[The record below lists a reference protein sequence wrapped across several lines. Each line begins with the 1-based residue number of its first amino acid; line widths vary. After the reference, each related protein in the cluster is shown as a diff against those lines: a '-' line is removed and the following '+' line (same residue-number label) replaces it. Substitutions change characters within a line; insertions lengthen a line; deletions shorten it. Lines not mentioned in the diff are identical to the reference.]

1 MASSIL
7 YDPDLNIVHSK
18 MKMRPRNE
26 KKKWKE
32 WNGDWGFEQKQKEV
46 A

>member
-26 KKKWKE
+26 KKRKK
-32 WNGDWGFEQKQKEV
+32 WNGDWGFEQKEV
-46 A
+46 V